1 VPGVNKLQKYINGGF
16 QSALPYWSEQGKK
29 VGIQFSYG
37 GNVGNTLDSHR
48 LIEFAKKY
56 GKQDEMVEKIMSYYF
71 EKEQDISEK
80 KTLIK
85 AAKEVGLD
93 AKEYLEG
100 NENVERVKNEISEA
114 HLKGVSGVPA
124 FIVNGKYLISGARET
139 EDWVDMLEN
148 LGYKPQ

>member
-1 VPGVNKLQKYINGGF
+1 
-16 QSALPYWSEQGKK
+16 
-29 VGIQFSYG
+29 
-37 GNVGNTLDSHR
+37 
-48 LIEFAKKY
+48 
-56 GKQDEMVEKIMSYYF
+56 MVEKIMSYYF